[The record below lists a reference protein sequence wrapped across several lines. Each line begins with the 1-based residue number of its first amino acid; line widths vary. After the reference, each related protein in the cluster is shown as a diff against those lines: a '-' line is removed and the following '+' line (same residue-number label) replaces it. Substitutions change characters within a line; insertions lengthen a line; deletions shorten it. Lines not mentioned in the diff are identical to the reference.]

1 MTAAALQMP
10 AVALW
15 LSTPLMALSGAAALA
30 DEQPVASATNAEGKV
45 RVDVLS
51 LKRTEGDTVT
61 LRIVVV
67 NNGND
72 NYPIVMSSVKLVDIV
87 NRRTYGAGLSTSV
100 CNPAPDQRLTCWAMY
115 AAPPANTKTM
125 SVQIPEHFDLITG
138 IPVSQ

>member
-1 MTAAALQMP
+1 MTAAALR
-10 AVALW
+10 AVALC
-15 LSTPLMALSGAAALA
+15 LSIPLMALSGAAAFA

-61 LRIVVV
+61 LRIAVV

-72 NYPIVMSSVKLVDIV
+72 NYPIVMSSVKLVDLI

-100 CNPAPDQRLTCWAMY
+100 CNPAPDQRLACWAMY

-138 IPVSQ
+138 IPVSP

>member
-1 MTAAALQMP
+1 MIAAALRMRV
-10 AVALW
+10 VALC
-15 LSTPLMALSGAAALA
+15 LSTPLMALPGPAASA
-30 DEQPVASATNAEGKV
+30 DEQPAASAMNAEGKV

-61 LRIVVV
+61 LRIAVV

-72 NYPIVMSSVKLVDIV
+72 NYPIVMSSVKLIDIV

-100 CNPAPDQRLTCWAMY
+100 CNPAPDHRLACWAMY
-115 AAPPANTKTM
+115 AAPPANAKTM

-138 IPVSQ
+138 IPVTQ

>member
-1 MTAAALQMP
+1 MTAAALRMR
-10 AVALW
+10 AVVLC
-15 LSTPLMALSGAAALA
+15 LSIALMALPGAAAFA
-30 DEQPVASATNAEGKV
+30 DEEPVASATNAEGKV

-61 LRIVVV
+61 LRIAVV
-67 NNGND
+67 NNGNA
-72 NYPIVMSSVKLVDIV
+72 NYPIVMSSVKLIDIV
-87 NRRTYGAGLSTSV
+87 NRRSYGAGLSTSV